1 MSDSLKN
8 RSATN
13 AFASLNENLQQAQKQ
28 LYNTITE
35 DQTSIHIIGAPRSGT
50 TLLSQLLL
58 SFTQVGYINN
68 LIAAFWNA
76 PLYGIYLSKKLL
88 PKAYISSFTS
98 DYGATNNIE

>member
-8 RSATN
+8 RSANT
-13 AFASLNENLQQAQKQ
+13 AFASLNENLQKVQQQ

-58 SFTQVGYINN
+58 SYTQVGYINN

-76 PLYGIYLSKKLL
+76 PLYGIHLSKKLL
-88 PKAYISSFTS
+88 PKPYISSW
-98 DYGATNNIE
+98 YAV